1 MVARV
6 RNVEAEMVR
15 SGQTQE
21 NAVIIS
27 SIYWRFTLY
36 Y

>member
-6 RNVEAEMVR
+6 RNVETEMVR

-21 NAVIIS
+21 NAII
-27 SIYWRFTLY
+27 IPNVY
-36 Y
+36 

>member
-6 RNVEAEMVR
+6 RNVEVEMVR

-21 NAVIIS
+21 NIVIIS
-27 SIYWRFTLY
+27 NVY
-36 Y
+36 

>member
-6 RNVEAEMVR
+6 RNVEVEVVR

-21 NAVIIS
+21 NIVIIS
-27 SIYWRFTLY
+27 NVY
-36 Y
+36 